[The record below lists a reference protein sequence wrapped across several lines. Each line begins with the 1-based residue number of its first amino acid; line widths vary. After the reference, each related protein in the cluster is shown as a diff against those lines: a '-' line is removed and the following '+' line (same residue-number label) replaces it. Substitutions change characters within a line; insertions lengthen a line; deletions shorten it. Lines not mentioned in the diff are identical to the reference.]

1 MTDREIMDHI
11 FGSHLKT
18 EDYFTSVIFYYLAG
32 RFPDMSIDR
41 CARIVDMIRQ
51 TILG

>member
-1 MTDREIMDHI
+1 MDHI